1 VNTVLAL
8 RALGLGD
15 FITGLPALR
24 ALRRTFPEARL
35 MLAAPAAIE
44 PLAELSGTVDELI
57 PAEPLESINVDPPD
71 LVVNLHGRGPKSHC
85 VALGT
90 RPGRLIAFAHADVPE
105 SRGMPRWIADEH
117 EVDRWC
123 RLLEESGIPADPSR
137 LDLPQPAAPAPAGVE
152 GATLIHPGASAAA
165 RRWPAQQWV
174 EVARAEHAAHH
185 AVAITAGPGEGTLAR
200 AIASE
205 AGLHEGS
212 VISGDL
218 LQLAAAVAAAR
229 VVVCGDTGV
238 AHLATALGTPS
249 CVLFGPT
256 APAFWGP
263 PPWHPHVSLWSGR
276 RGDPHGTEADQGL
289 MAISA
294 QQVID
299 ALATLE
305 TWRAG

>member
-1 VNTVLAL
+1 VTTVLAL

-24 ALRRTFPEARL
+24 ALRRGFPEARL

-71 LVVNLHGRGPKSHC
+71 IVVNLHGSGPKSHR

-90 RPGRLIAFAHADVPE
+90 HPGRLIAFAHDGVPE
-105 SRGMPRWIADEH
+105 SAGMPRWGAEEH

-123 RLLEESGIPADPSR
+123 RLLDESGIPADPTR
-137 LDLPQPAAPAPAGVE
+137 LDLPHPPMPAPAAVE

-165 RRWPAQQWV
+165 RQWPAEQWV
-174 EVARAEHAAHH
+174 EVARAEQAAHH
-185 AVAITAGPGEGTLAR
+185 GVAITAGPGEANLAQT
-200 AIASE
+200 IASA
-205 AGLHEGS
+205 AGLRAES

-256 APAFWGP
+256 PPSFWGP

-289 MAISA
+289 AGISA
-294 QQVID
+294 QQVIE

-305 TWRAG
+305 ARR